1 MRKALLALA
10 GLLAGLALADASDT
24 KTFTVTVTGSES
36 VTIDTGTASLTVDYS
51 SSTCSTVDRFCA
63 WYPTIIY
70 ETNYATNR
78 KLVASATT
86 SHPILSVVLEK
97 QTAAAY
103 ANPFVPDWGS
113 GSNPGSWAF
122 TGSFLTLAS
131 TDSDVVLAIQNG
143 KYAIAPILKLV
154 FSTNPPAGTYTA
166 DVTFTIMAQ

>member
-97 QTAAAY
+97 QTAY
-103 ANPFVPDWGS
+103 PDPFVPRGWGS
-113 GSNPGSWAF
+113 GTTPGSWAF
-122 TGSFLTLAS
+122 ATSSLTLAS

>member
-10 GLLAGLALADASDT
+10 SLLAGLALADASAT

-36 VTIDTGTASLTVDYS
+36 VTIDIDPAILTVDYS
-51 SSTCSTVDRFCA
+51 SSTCSAVDRFCA

-97 QTAAAY
+97 QGSPY
-103 ANPFVPDWGS
+103 DNPFTPSWGY
-113 GSNPGSWAF
+113 GSTPGYWAF
-122 TGSFLTLAS
+122 VGAEVALPSAGQ
-131 TDSDVVLAIQNG
+131 DIVYGIQNG
-143 KYAIAPILKLV
+143 KYAIAPKLKLV
-154 FSTNPPAGTYTA
+154 FSTTPPAGTYTA